1 MTAAVPSP
9 VDSLIEAAKRLT
21 RDERVDFFD
30 RFTEVLGDGEESEST
45 TLSPEWM
52 AEVNRRIADDEAGL
66 SEWTPAAD
74 VLQALRASL
83 KLPA

>member
-1 MTAAVPSP
+1 MTVDIPSP

-21 RDERVDFFD
+21 RDEQVDFFD
-30 RFTEVLGDGEESEST
+30 RFVEVLGDDEESQSN

-66 SEWTPAAD
+66 AEWIPAED
-74 VLQALRASL
+74 VLRALRASL